1 MSENIKNNLEN
12 TIHEERQSI
21 IASTKTKLIMKLED
35 PTDTYSLF
43 GEEGKKSINQHV
55 SGVDNPV
62 IESCNANFEK
72 DRQMKD
78 EIASKFTPTNPDSIA
93 SCNVKVYM
101 KLDNLQETYEL
112 FEKSVSEENK
122 NK

>member
-1 MSENIKNNLEN
+1 MNEN
-12 TIHEERQSI
+12 TKINIEDTSSEEKQSI
-21 IASTKTKLIMKLED
+21 IASIKTKLIMKLED

-43 GEEGKKSINQHV
+43 GEGGKPAIHKHTT
-55 SGVDNPV
+55 GVENPV

-72 DRQMKD
+72 DRQMKE
-78 EIASKFTPTNPDSIA
+78 EIGSAFTDSIA

-101 KLDNLQETYEL
+101 KPEDFDPKETYKL
-112 FEKSVSEENK
+112 FEESVVDSMKSK